1 MKKNYQICLT
11 GIMISVG
18 SLASLVG
25 YIVAKQVLIF
35 VGELNI
41 IYIAIIVDCLRLV
54 IWAFVK

>member
-1 MKKNYQICLT
+1 
-11 GIMISVG
+11 MISVG

-35 VGELNI
+35 VGELNM